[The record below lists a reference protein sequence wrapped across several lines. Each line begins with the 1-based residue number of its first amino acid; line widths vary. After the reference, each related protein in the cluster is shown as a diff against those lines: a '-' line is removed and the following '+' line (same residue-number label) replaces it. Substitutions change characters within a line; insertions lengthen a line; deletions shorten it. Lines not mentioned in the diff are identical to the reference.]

1 MSFQDEMAPDGQ
13 HVSPA
18 LIADVQRVCEE
29 IRGTVGQIANACAR
43 LELLDPQK
51 VTVTEFTAACLAFQ
65 TACLLTGPCMQ
76 KMQETMERYGG

>member
-1 MSFQDEMAPDGQ
+1 MVPDDQ
-13 HVSPA
+13 HVSSA
-18 LIADVQRVCEE
+18 LITDIQRVCKE

-51 VTVTEFTAACLAFQ
+51 VTVAEFTAACLAFQ

-76 KMQETMERYGG
+76 KMQDTMERYGA

>member
-1 MSFQDEMAPDGQ
+1 MSFQDEMATDGQ

-18 LIADVQRVCEE
+18 LIGDVQRVCKD
-29 IRGTVGQIANACAR
+29 IRATVGQIANACAR